1 MSIITSLIVQAVAG
15 ALGGNA
21 VGGLV
26 KNINL
31 GPIGNSITGALGGGI
46 GGHLLQALIPV
57 LTGATATVS
66 AGGFDIAAALGQ
78 AAGGGVTGAIVT
90 VIVGLH
96 QKRRDGTEVK
106 LTKPSEAGFK
116 GSNTSAATPVW
127 NLGQSVRAALCNNEP
142 ACPDAI

>member
-21 VGGLV
+21 AGGLV

-78 AAGGGVTGAIVT
+78 AAGGEVTGAIVT
-90 VIVGLH
+90 VIVGLI
-96 QKRRDGTEVK
+96 KNAVMGPK
-106 LTKPSEAGFK
+106 
-116 GSNTSAATPVW
+116 
-127 NLGQSVRAALCNNEP
+127 
-142 ACPDAI
+142 